1 MASLAV
7 SSRSAAEI
15 PDGIRPKMQQ
25 GGLKDLGSGAA
36 FSRTPHPLLMGV
48 RARGLK
54 ARTIGGKDNPARDS
68 PSRTG
73 EPSHTG
79 LQHGLQPSDQQMN
92 FASQGCGV
100 SGVGSRCHPSS
111 VNYLQEFTHMLK
123 AAGQRLAL
131 MPTHQEASG

>member
-7 SSRSAAEI
+7 SSRSTSEI

-36 FSRTPHPLLMGV
+36 FSRTPQPLLIGV

-54 ARTIGGKDNPARDS
+54 ARTISGKDDPARNS
-68 PSRTG
+68 PSTTG

-79 LQHGLQPSDQQMN
+79 LQHRLQPSDQQMN
-92 FASQGCGV
+92 F
-100 SGVGSRCHPSS
+100 SRAVAYP
-111 VNYLQEFTHMLK
+111 V
-123 AAGQRLAL
+123 
-131 MPTHQEASG
+131 